1 MKPRW
6 GLWLFMLL
14 VSSGQPNA
22 VTANNGE
29 IDDGNSN
36 GALVAVET
44 EDDEETDISM
54 YHHVYFSTSY
64 QLVLIDL

>member
-1 MKPRW
+1 
-6 GLWLFMLL
+6 MLL
-14 VSSGQPNA
+14 VSSGHPNA
-22 VTANNGE
+22 VTADNGE

-54 YHHVYFSTSY
+54 CDVFLYKLPTCP
-64 QLVLIDL
+64 LLIYLFW